1 MPRAS
6 PGRTRSRT
14 SSHPA
19 GPRRLWRCKGA
30 HHASAQ
36 ARCGPNAPPS
46 SPTLPPAW
54 RLRLPRTLAHLRR
67 PEPAAQLMGFAEA
80 FYAERFG
87 TLGREDLPEA
97 RRTRRLVA
105 AQLGRAASA
114 GHWRQSAGLA
124 MPQPMRLGMAETA
137 PAAPG

>member
-1 MPRAS
+1 M
-6 PGRTRSRT
+6 
-14 SSHPA
+14 
-19 GPRRLWRCKGA
+19 
-30 HHASAQ
+30 
-36 ARCGPNAPPS
+36 
-46 SPTLPPAW
+46 
-54 RLRLPRTLAHLRR
+54 AHLRR

-105 AQLGRAASA
+105 AQMGRDSAASY
-114 GHWRQSAGLA
+114 WRQGAGLTMSEA
-124 MPQPMRLGMAETA
+124 MRLGMAETA